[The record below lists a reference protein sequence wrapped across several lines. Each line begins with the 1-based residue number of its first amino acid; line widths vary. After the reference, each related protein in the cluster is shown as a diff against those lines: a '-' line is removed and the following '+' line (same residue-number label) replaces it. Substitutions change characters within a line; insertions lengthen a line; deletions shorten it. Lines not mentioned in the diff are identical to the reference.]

1 MPNPSKRAAELR
13 DLLERANVAYYVD
26 AAPFMADS
34 EYDALLAEL
43 GQLERAHP
51 ELADPTSPTVRVGGK
66 PVEGFESVAH
76 RVPMQSV
83 DNTYSIEDFRAWYR
97 RCAESL
103 GEAPAVVADP
113 KIDGVAIS
121 IRFERGTLVQ
131 AVTRGDG
138 ERGDDVTSNI
148 RPIRSVPLKL
158 RGDAPE
164 VLEVRGEIF
173 MPNAS
178 FEAVNARREKQGE
191 ALFANARNATAGT
204 LKTLDPAAVRERGLR
219 FLMHGL
225 GETKGLQDGTYWNL
239 LQACRGFS
247 IPVSPRSVRCETEDA
262 AVQAIEAFAADRPNL
277 DFAVDGMVVKIDRLD
292 FRERLGSTSKA
303 PRWAVAFKYPA
314 ERKPTKLVKVEWQV
328 GKGGTLTPRATME
341 PVFVGGTTVRH
352 ATLHNIEEIRRKD
365 IRVGDTV
372 VVEKAGEIIPQ
383 VVEVVVAERPK
394 SAKPIE
400 PPAQCPSCGEAT
412 ESEGPKVFCRNA
424 ACPAQFRERV
434 KWFVGRD
441 QMDIEGLGEKIVD
454 QLIDAGLVK
463 RYSDLFTLD
472 AAKLAALES
481 ETINRKGDTV
491 VRRLGEKTAAS
502 IVASADLAKK
512 RGLVRVLASLGLR
525 LIGAAAAKTLARAFP
540 DADALMAGTAE
551 QFEALEDFGEITARS
566 LAHDLARADVR
577 RIFVDLANA
586 GVDLTSPIYQQGG
599 AASADSRFAGKTIV
613 LTGTL
618 ASFDRSALTERL
630 EALGAKVTGSV
641 SKKTHLVIAGAEA
654 GSKLDKARE
663 LGIEVWDEARLL
675 ASLPS

>member
-1 MPNPSKRAAELR
+1 MPNPAKRAAELR

-26 AAPFMADS
+26 AAPFMPDS

-43 GQLERAHP
+43 SALEAAHP
-51 ELADPTSPTVRVGGK
+51 ELADPSSPTVRVGGK

-121 IRFERGTLVQ
+121 IRWERGVLVQ

-178 FEAVNARREKQGE
+178 FEAVNARRAELRE
-191 ALFANARNATAGT
+191 PLFANARNATAGT
-204 LKTLDPAAVRERGLR
+204 LKTLDPAVVRARGLR

-225 GETKGLQDGTYWNL
+225 GETKGLRDGTYWNL
-239 LQACRGFS
+239 LQACRKLG
-247 IPVSPRSVRCETEDA
+247 IPVSPRSVRCETEDT

-314 ERKPTKLVKVEWQV
+314 ERKPTRLVKVEWQV

-372 VVEKAGEIIPQ
+372 VIEKAGEIIPQ
-383 VVEVVVAERPK
+383 VVEVMLAERPA

-400 PPAQCPSCGEAT
+400 PPSQCPDCGEAV
-412 ESEGPKVFCRNA
+412 EQEGPKVFCRNA

-472 AAKLAALES
+472 EAKLAALAS
-481 ETINRKGDTV
+481 ETVNRKGDTV

-502 IVASADLAKK
+502 IVASAEAAKK

-525 LIGAAAAKTLARAFP
+525 LIGASAAKTLARAFP
-540 DADALMAGTAE
+540 DAESLLAAKAE
-551 QFEALEDFGEITARS
+551 QFEALEDFGEITAQS

-577 RIFVDLANA
+577 RIFADLAKA
-586 GVDLTSPIYQQGG
+586 GVDLASPIFQQGG
-599 AASADSRFAGKTIV
+599 AVADSPFVGKTVV

-618 ASFDRSALTERL
+618 EHFDRSTLTERL

-663 LGIEVWDEARLL
+663 LGIEVWDEAALL
-675 ASLPS
+675 KHLPKA

>member
-1 MPNPSKRAAELR
+1 MANAAKRVAELR

-26 AAPFMADS
+26 AAPFMPDS

-43 GQLERAHP
+43 AALEAAHP
-51 ELADPTSPTVRVGGK
+51 QLADPTSPTVRVGGK

-83 DNTYSIEDFRAWYR
+83 DNTYSIEDFRAWHA
-97 RCAESL
+97 RCAEAL
-103 GEAPAVVADP
+103 GEMPAVVADP

-121 IRFERGTLVQ
+121 IRYERGLLVQ

-148 RPIRSVPLKL
+148 RPIRSVPLRL
-158 RGDAPE
+158 RGQAPE
-164 VLEVRGEIF
+164 ILEVRGEIF

-178 FEAVNARREKQGE
+178 FEAVNARREKLGE

-204 LKTLDPAAVRERGLR
+204 LKTLDPAVVRERGLR

-225 GETKGLQDGTYWNL
+225 GETKGLQDGTYWHL
-239 LQACRGFS
+239 LQACRRFGL
-247 IPVSPRSVRCETEDA
+247 PVSPRSVRCETVDA
-262 AVQAIEAFAADRPNL
+262 AVQAIEAFAADRPGL
-277 DFAVDGMVVKIDRLD
+277 EFAVDGMVVKIDRLD

-383 VVEVVVAERPK
+383 VVEVVLAERPK

-400 PPAQCPSCGEAT
+400 PPAECPSCGEAV
-412 ESEGPKVFCRNA
+412 EQEGPKVFCRNA

-472 AAKLAALES
+472 EASLAALES
-481 ETINRKGDTV
+481 ETINRKGETV

-502 IVASADLAKK
+502 IVASATEARK

-525 LIGAAAAKTLARAFP
+525 LIGASAAKTLARAFP
-540 DADALMAGTAE
+540 DSDALLAATAE

-566 LAHDLARADVR
+566 LAHDLARPDVR
-577 RIFVDLANA
+577 RIFADLAKA
-586 GVDLTSPIYQQGG
+586 GVDLSSPIFQRGG
-599 AASADSRFAGKTIV
+599 VAAADSPFAGKTIV

-641 SKKTHLVIAGAEA
+641 SRKTHLVIAGAEA

-663 LGIEVWDEARLL
+663 LGIEVWDEAQLI

>member
-1 MPNPSKRAAELR
+1 MAKDPAKRAAELK
-13 DLLERANVAYYVD
+13 DLLERANVAYYAD

-43 GQLERAHP
+43 AEIERRHP
-51 ELADPTSPTVRVGGK
+51 ELADPHGPVARVGGR
-66 PVEGFESVAH
+66 PSEGFESVAH

-83 DNTYSIEDFRAWYR
+83 DNTYSIDDFRAWYE
-97 RCAESL
+97 RCESTL
-103 GEAPAVVADP
+103 GEAPVLVADP

-121 IRFERGTLVQ
+121 LRYERGELVQ

-138 ERGDDVTSNI
+138 EKGDDVTANVK
-148 RPIRSVPLKL
+148 PIRSVPLRL
-158 RGDAPE
+158 RGQAPQ

-178 FEAVNARREKQGE
+178 FDSVNERRVKKGE
-191 ALFANARNATAGT
+191 ALFVNARNATAGT
-204 LKTLDPAAVRERGLR
+204 LKSLDPSVVRDRGLR
-219 FLMHGL
+219 FIMHGL
-225 GETKGLQDGTYWNL
+225 GQVEGLQAATYWDL
-239 LQACRGFS
+239 VQACRGMG
-247 IPVSPRSVRCETEDA
+247 IPVSSRTQRCQGVEQ
-262 AVQAIEAFAADRPNL
+262 AVQAIEGFAAERASL
-277 DFAVDGMVVKIDRLD
+277 DHAVDGMVVKVDRLD

-352 ATLHNIEEIRRKD
+352 ATLHNIDEIRRKD

-383 VVEVVVAERPK
+383 VVEVVMADRPK
-394 SAKPIE
+394 SAAPIE
-400 PPAQCPSCGEAT
+400 PPSRCPSCGEQV
-412 ESEGPKVFCRNA
+412 EQEGPKVFCRNA
-424 ACPAQFRERV
+424 ACPDQFRERL

-441 QMDIEGLGEKIVD
+441 QMDIEGLGEVIVD
-454 QLIDAGLVK
+454 QLVDAGLVK

-472 AAKLAALES
+472 AARLAGLES
-481 ETINRKGDTV
+481 ETVNRKGETV
-491 VRRLGEKTAAS
+491 VRRLGDKTAAS
-502 IVASADLAKK
+502 IVASAEAAKG
-512 RGLVRVLASLGLR
+512 RGLARVLASLGLR

-540 DADALMAGTAE
+540 DAEALLAAKE
-551 QFEALEDFGEITARS
+551 ADFEALPDFGEITAKS
-566 LAHDLARADVR
+566 LAHDLDRADVR
-577 RIFVDLANA
+577 RMFSDLAKA
-586 GVDLTSPIYQQGG
+586 GVDLKSPLHRAE
-599 AASADSRFAGKTIV
+599 AAEDSPFAGKTVV

-618 ASFDRSALTERL
+618 EHFDRSALTERL
-630 EALGAKVTGSV
+630 ESLGAKVSGSV

-663 LGIEVWDEARLL
+663 LGVPVWDEAELL
-675 ASLPS
+675 RHLPKA

>member
-1 MPNPSKRAAELR
+1 
-13 DLLERANVAYYVD
+13 
-26 AAPFMADS
+26 
-34 EYDALLAEL
+34 
-43 GQLERAHP
+43 
-51 ELADPTSPTVRVGGK
+51 
-66 PVEGFESVAH
+66 
-76 RVPMQSV
+76 
-83 DNTYSIEDFRAWYR
+83 
-97 RCAESL
+97 
-103 GEAPAVVADP
+103 
-113 KIDGVAIS
+113 
-121 IRFERGTLVQ
+121 
-131 AVTRGDG
+131 
-138 ERGDDVTSNI
+138 
-148 RPIRSVPLKL
+148 
-158 RGDAPE
+158 
-164 VLEVRGEIF
+164 
-173 MPNAS
+173 
-178 FEAVNARREKQGE
+178 
-191 ALFANARNATAGT
+191 
-204 LKTLDPAAVRERGLR
+204 
-219 FLMHGL
+219 
-225 GETKGLQDGTYWNL
+225 
-239 LQACRGFS
+239 
-247 IPVSPRSVRCETEDA
+247 VRCETVDA
-262 AVQAIEAFAADRPNL
+262 AVQAIEAFAADRPGL

-383 VVEVVVAERPK
+383 VVEVVLAERPK

-400 PPAQCPSCGEAT
+400 PPAECPSCGEAV
-412 ESEGPKVFCRNA
+412 EQEGPKVFCRNA

-472 AAKLAALES
+472 EASLAALES
-481 ETINRKGDTV
+481 ETINRKGETV

-502 IVASADLAKK
+502 IVASATEARK

-525 LIGAAAAKTLARAFP
+525 LIGASAAKTLARAFP
-540 DADALMAGTAE
+540 DSDALLAATAE

-566 LAHDLARADVR
+566 LAHDLARPDVR
-577 RIFVDLANA
+577 RIFADLAKA
-586 GVDLTSPIYQQGG
+586 GVDLSSPIFQRGG
-599 AASADSRFAGKTIV
+599 VAAADSPFAGKTIV

-641 SKKTHLVIAGAEA
+641 SRKTHLVIAGAEA

-663 LGIEVWDEARLL
+663 LGIEVWDEAQLI

>member
-1 MPNPSKRAAELR
+1 MPSNAAKRVAELR

-34 EYDALLAEL
+34 EYDRLLAEL
-43 GQLERAHP
+43 GELESAHP
-51 ELADPTSPTVRVGGK
+51 ELADASSPTARVGGK
-66 PVEGFESVAH
+66 PSEGFQTVAH

-83 DNTYSIEDFRAWYR
+83 DNTYSIEDFRTWHA

-103 GEAPAVVADP
+103 GEVPAVVADP

-121 IRFERGTLVQ
+121 LRYERGLLVQ
-131 AVTRGDG
+131 AITRGDG
-138 ERGDDVTSNI
+138 EKGDDVTANV
-148 RPIRSVPLKL
+148 RPIRSVPLRL
-158 RGDAPE
+158 RGDAPA

-178 FEAVNARREKQGE
+178 FEAVNARREKEGD

-204 LKTLDPAAVRERGLR
+204 LKSLDPAVARDRGLR

-225 GETKGLQDGTYWNL
+225 GEVQGMQQATYWEL
-239 LQACRGFS
+239 LQACRALGL
-247 IPVSPRSVRCETEDA
+247 PVSPRSQRCETVEQ
-262 AVQAIEAFAADRPNL
+262 AVAAIEAFAADRAGL
-277 DFAVDGMVVKIDRLD
+277 DFGVDGMVVKVDRLD

-314 ERKPTKLVKVEWQV
+314 ERKPTTLLHVEWQV
-328 GKGGTLTPRATME
+328 GKGGTLTPRATMK
-341 PVFVGGTTVRH
+341 PVFVGGTTVQH

-372 VVEKAGEIIPQ
+372 IVEKAGEIIPQ
-383 VVEVVVAERPK
+383 VVEVVLAERPK
-394 SAKPIE
+394 GAKPIE
-400 PPAQCPSCGEAT
+400 APTACPDCGGVT
-412 ESEGPKVFCRNA
+412 EMEGPKVYCRNA

-472 AAKLAALES
+472 ASQLAALES
-481 ETINRKGDTV
+481 EAVNKKGETQIRK
-491 VRRLGEKTAAS
+491 LGQKTADA
-502 IVASADLAKK
+502 IVANANAAKQ
-512 RGLVRVLASLGLR
+512 RGLARVLASLGLR
-525 LIGAAAAKTLARAFP
+525 LIGAAAAKTLARAYP
-540 DADALMAGTAE
+540 DADALLAATAAD
-551 QFEALEDFGEITARS
+551 FEALPDFGTITAES
-566 LAHDLARADVR
+566 LAKDLARADVKR
-577 RIFVDLANA
+577 MFADLAEA
-586 GVDLTSPIYQQGG
+586 GVDLTSPIYQK
-599 AASADSRFAGKTIV
+599 AAAADSPFAGKTIV

-618 ASFDRSALTERL
+618 AAFERSALTERL
-630 EALGAKVTGSV
+630 ESLGAKVTGSV
-641 SKKTHLVIAGAEA
+641 SKKTHLLIAGTDA

-663 LGIEVWDEARLL
+663 LGVPIWDEAELL
-675 ASLPS
+675 RNLPAT

>member
-1 MPNPSKRAAELR
+1 M
-13 DLLERANVAYYVD
+13 
-26 AAPFMADS
+26 
-34 EYDALLAEL
+34 
-43 GQLERAHP
+43 HP
-51 ELADPTSPTVRVGGK
+51 ELADASSPTVRVGGK

-83 DNTYSIEDFRAWYR
+83 DNTYSIEDFRAWHR

-103 GEAPAVVADP
+103 GEVPAVVADP

-121 IRFERGTLVQ
+121 IRWERGMLVQ

-178 FEAVNARREKQGE
+178 FEAVNARRAELRE
-191 ALFANARNATAGT
+191 PLFANARNATAGT
-204 LKTLDPAAVRERGLR
+204 LKTLDPAVVRARGLR

-225 GETKGLQDGTYWNL
+225 GETKGLRDGTYWNL
-239 LQACRGFS
+239 LRACRALG
-247 IPVSPRSVRCETEDA
+247 IPVSPRSVRCETEDD
-262 AVQAIEAFAADRPNL
+262 AVRAIEAFAADRPSL

-372 VVEKAGEIIPQ
+372 VIEKAGEIIPQ
-383 VVEVVVAERPK
+383 VLEVMLAERPA

-400 PPAQCPSCGEAT
+400 PPSQCPDCGEAV
-412 ESEGPKVFCRNA
+412 EQEGPKVFCRNA

-434 KWFVGRD
+434 
-441 QMDIEGLGEKIVD
+441 
-454 QLIDAGLVK
+454 
-463 RYSDLFTLD
+463 
-472 AAKLAALES
+472 
-481 ETINRKGDTV
+481 
-491 VRRLGEKTAAS
+491 
-502 IVASADLAKK
+502 
-512 RGLVRVLASLGLR
+512 
-525 LIGAAAAKTLARAFP
+525 
-540 DADALMAGTAE
+540 
-551 QFEALEDFGEITARS
+551 
-566 LAHDLARADVR
+566 
-577 RIFVDLANA
+577 
-586 GVDLTSPIYQQGG
+586 
-599 AASADSRFAGKTIV
+599 
-613 LTGTL
+613 
-618 ASFDRSALTERL
+618 
-630 EALGAKVTGSV
+630 
-641 SKKTHLVIAGAEA
+641 
-654 GSKLDKARE
+654 
-663 LGIEVWDEARLL
+663 
-675 ASLPS
+675 

>member
-1 MPNPSKRAAELR
+1 MSSNAAKRVAELR

-34 EYDALLAEL
+34 EYDRLLAEL
-43 GQLERAHP
+43 GELESAHP
-51 ELADPTSPTVRVGGK
+51 ELADASSPTARVGGK
-66 PVEGFESVAH
+66 PSEGFQTVAH

-83 DNTYSIEDFRAWYR
+83 DNTYSIEDFRTWHA

-103 GEAPAVVADP
+103 GEVPAVVADP

-121 IRFERGTLVQ
+121 LRYERGLLVQ
-131 AVTRGDG
+131 AITRGDG
-138 ERGDDVTSNI
+138 EKGDDVTANV
-148 RPIRSVPLKL
+148 RPIRSVPLRL
-158 RGDAPE
+158 RGDAPA

-178 FEAVNARREKQGE
+178 FEAVNARRQKEGD
-191 ALFANARNATAGT
+191 ALFVNARNATAGT
-204 LKTLDPAAVRERGLR
+204 LKSLDPAVARDRGLR

-225 GETKGLQDGTYWNL
+225 GEVQGMQQATYWEL
-239 LQACRGFS
+239 LQACRAMGL
-247 IPVSPRSVRCETEDA
+247 PVSPRSQRCDTVEQ
-262 AVQAIEAFAADRPNL
+262 AVAAIEAFAADRASL
-277 DFAVDGMVVKIDRLD
+277 DFGVDGMVVKVDRLD

-314 ERKPTKLVKVEWQV
+314 ERKATTLLHVEWQV
-328 GKGGTLTPRATME
+328 GKGGTLTPRATMK
-341 PVFVGGTTVRH
+341 PVFVGGTTVQH

-372 VVEKAGEIIPQ
+372 IVEKAGEIIPQ
-383 VVEVVVAERPK
+383 VVEVVLAERPK

-400 PPAQCPSCGEAT
+400 APTACPDCGGAT
-412 ESEGPKVFCRNA
+412 EMEGPKVYCRNA

-472 AAKLAALES
+472 ASQLAALES
-481 ETINRKGDTV
+481 EAVNKKGETQIRK
-491 VRRLGEKTAAS
+491 LGQKTADA
-502 IVASADLAKK
+502 IVANANAAKQ
-512 RGLVRVLASLGLR
+512 RGLARVLASLGLR
-525 LIGAAAAKTLARAFP
+525 LIGAAAAKTLARAYP
-540 DADALMAGTAE
+540 DSDALLAATAAD
-551 QFEALEDFGEITARS
+551 FEALPDFGNITAES
-566 LAHDLARADVR
+566 LAKDLARADVKR
-577 RIFVDLANA
+577 MFADLAEA
-586 GVDLTSPIYQQGG
+586 GVDLTSPIYQKE
-599 AASADSRFAGKTIV
+599 AADSPFAGKTVV

-618 ASFDRSALTERL
+618 AAFERSALTERL
-630 EALGAKVTGSV
+630 ESLGAKVTGSV
-641 SKKTHLVIAGAEA
+641 SKKTHLLIAGTDA

-663 LGIEVWDEARLL
+663 LGVPIWDEAELL
-675 ASLPS
+675 KNLPGA